1 MERSNDNASRSINN
15 KTPTLE
21 RKVAYVK
28 TNDVVLIDEI
38 SFEKFM
44 DYRAQRGL
52 ATGWGWMHLPSGT
65 MMEVQE
71 LIFRTTGGRRYRKTK
86 TEENGEEKKSYRR
99 GRSCWVKC
107 HIVTP
112 IDRVGEEHTIP
123 SWLLKKAVVSHIQA
137 EMKDNEQVA

>member
-1 MERSNDNASRSINN
+1 M
-15 KTPTLE
+15 
-21 RKVAYVK
+21 AYVK

-38 SFEKFM
+38 NFEKFM

-52 ATGWGWMHLPSGT
+52 ATGWGWMHLPAGT

-86 TEENGEEKKSYRR
+86 TDENGEEQTYSRR

-107 HIVTP
+107 NIVTP

-123 SWLLKKAVVSHIQA
+123 SWLLKKAVISHIQA
-137 EMKDNEQVA
+137 EMKDNEEVA